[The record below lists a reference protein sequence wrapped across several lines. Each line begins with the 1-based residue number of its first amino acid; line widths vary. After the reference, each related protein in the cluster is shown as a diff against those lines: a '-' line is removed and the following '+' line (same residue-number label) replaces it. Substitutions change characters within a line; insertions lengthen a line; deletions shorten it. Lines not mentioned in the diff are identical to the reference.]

1 MIQLSIVQWF
11 MNKRLGACNAMQCN
25 AMQCNAMQ
33 CNAMQCNAMQ
43 CNANDV
49 SPYLLFCV
57 MLRGLCAPAPKGAR
71 GWCTTPA

>member
-1 MIQLSIVQWF
+1 MIQLRIVQWF

-25 AMQCNAMQ
+25 AMQYVHDWNPLFK
-33 CNAMQCNAMQ
+33 NN
-43 CNANDV
+43 V
-49 SPYLLFCV
+49 SLYLLFSV